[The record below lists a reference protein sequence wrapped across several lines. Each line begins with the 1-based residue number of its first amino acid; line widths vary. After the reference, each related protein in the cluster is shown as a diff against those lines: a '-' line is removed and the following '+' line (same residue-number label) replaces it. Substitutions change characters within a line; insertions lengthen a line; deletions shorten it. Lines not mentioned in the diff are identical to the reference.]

1 MFTVVQLFQ
10 RASRFVEYRLQNRQT
25 FHLVLKHCQPH
36 RNLIPSLHCTPY
48 TGQQISSNLYEIDAG
63 QQISYNVYKIDTGQ
77 QIYNNLYKIDTGQQI
92 SSNLYKIDTGQQISN
107 NLYKIDTGQQISSN
121 LYKTHRSTNFQ

>member
-48 TGQQISSNLYEIDAG
+48 TGQQISSNLY
-63 QQISYNVYKIDTGQ
+63 KT
-77 QIYNNLYKIDTGQQI
+77 
-92 SSNLYKIDTGQQISN
+92 DTGQQISN
-107 NLYKIDTGQQISSN
+107 NLYKIVHTLDNNNTKDK
-121 LYKTHRSTNFQ
+121 YFQNRAPKIPGFILRFSGFVSEGKANS